1 MWLVLEIVPVGVVLT
16 AYFHLITLLF
26 GEKTND
32 VYICRYEQL
41 IIFCWH

>member
-16 AYFHLITLLF
+16 AYFHLITLF
-26 GEKTND
+26 GGKNND